1 MVAWIH
7 QRIGWVGLMVIL
19 IGLIGAYFRL
29 TQLGHQILIDDEWHA
44 IHALIRL
51 DYQQIF
57 LSFGH
62 ADHSIP
68 LTLFFKAL
76 AETVGLT
83 EWRMRIFPMM
93 GGLITIALVP
103 WLLRPWLRSYEPW
116 VLALLIALSPILIHF
131 SRYVRPYAITIPLTF
146 AAVIALWRWWHE
158 GKREWLAVFIPA
170 SVLAG
175 WMHPLTLLFTGG
187 GLLWFG
193 LVSLKDLLKNRDMS
207 GLMRVVPPGLVTVAL
222 SSALV
227 LPPLLADPHSMAAK
241 TGVHQL
247 QFTTLVRA
255 WELVAGVAHW
265 GVAGPM
271 LVLAVVGAY
280 ILWVREKMF
289 VLYWVFLT
297 TLAFVTVVLLNPAWV
312 HHALVPVRY
321 LSIAIPWVL
330 ALIAIGFVTVVHWL
344 SQYNRPMMTGALAGG
359 VMLAWFLGLLSVGP
373 HWATYGQF
381 NQFAGHMRYHFDYD
395 FVRNPFSVVVDSVEM
410 PKVYQAMKDEP
421 GDWTLI
427 EAPWRFESH
436 YTPFSGFQRQHQMP
450 IKIGMLNG
458 LCADWVVG
466 ELPYQ
471 DGEKEF
477 RFSQFVHLADV
488 PYVLTDQNHFVVIH
502 KEDMLDDIRAMPDV
516 GRCIEGLGD
525 RLGAPWYEDE
535 ARVIYQVRS
544 GLSESLSSSH

>member
-1 MVAWIH
+1 MIAWI
-7 QRIGWVGLMVIL
+7 QRRLGLMGL
-19 IGLIGAYFRL
+19 MALGIGLIAAYFRL

-44 IHALIRL
+44 LHALIRL

-68 LTLFFKAL
+68 LTLLFKAM
-76 AETVGLT
+76 AETIGLS
-83 EWRMRIFPMM
+83 EWRLRALPIM
-93 GGLITIALVP
+93 GGLVTVALVP
-103 WLLRPWLRSYEPW
+103 WLLKPWLRSYEPW
-116 VLALLIALSPILIHF
+116 VLALLLALSPILIHF
-131 SRYVRPYAITIPLTF
+131 SRYVRPYALTIPLTF

-158 GKREWLAVFIPA
+158 GRREWIAVFIPA

-187 GLLWFG
+187 ALLWFG
-193 LVSLKDLLKNRDMS
+193 LVSLKNLLQHRDMS
-207 GLMRVVPPGLVTVAL
+207 GLMRVVPPGLVMVAL

-247 QFTTLVRA
+247 QWTTLIRA

-271 LVLAVVGAY
+271 LVLASVGVVV
-280 ILWVREKMF
+280 LWQREKMF
-289 VLYWVFLT
+289 VLYWLFLT
-297 TLAFVTVVLLNPAWV
+297 TLAGITLVLLNPAWV

-330 ALIAIGFVTVVHWL
+330 GLIAIGFVTVVQWL
-344 SQYNRPMMTGALAGG
+344 SQYNRPAMTASLAGG
-359 VMLAWFLGLLSVGP
+359 VMLAWFLGLLAVGP

-410 PKVYQAMKDEP
+410 PEIYQTMANEP
-421 GDWTLI
+421 GDWTI
-427 EAPWRFESH
+427 VESPWRFESH
-436 YTPFSGFQRQHQMP
+436 YTPFSGFQKAHQMP
-450 IKIGMLNG
+450 IKIGMLTG
-458 LCADWVVG
+458 LCSEWVVG

-471 DGEKEF
+471 DGKTRWF
-477 RFSQFVHLADV
+477 MSQFVHLADL
-488 PYVLTDQNHFVVIH
+488 PEAMDENFFLVVH
-502 KEDMLDDIRAMPDV
+502 REPMMDDIRVVPQVAP
-516 GRCIEGLGD
+516 CIDALNA
-525 RLGAPWYEDE
+525 RLGSHWYADE
-535 ARVIYQVRS
+535 KRVVYKVLAGS
-544 GLSESLSSSH
+544 

>member
-1 MVAWIH
+1 MLLWVQ
-7 QRIGWVGLMVIL
+7 QRLSWTVLMVVA
-19 IGLIGAYFRL
+19 IGAIAMYFRL
-29 TQLGHQILIDDEWHA
+29 TQLGQQILIDDEWHA

-68 LTLFFKAL
+68 LTLLFKAL
-76 AETVGLT
+76 AETIGLT
-83 EWRMRIFPMM
+83 EWRMRFLPMV
-93 GGLITIALVP
+93 GGFVTIALAP

-158 GKREWLAVFIPA
+158 GERKWIAVFIPT

-193 LVSLKDLLKNRDMS
+193 VVSLKDLLKNRDMS
-207 GLMRVVPPGLVTVAL
+207 GLMRVVPPGLVMVAL

-247 QFTTLVRA
+247 QWTTLVRA

-271 LVLAVVGAY
+271 LVLALVGAVV
-280 ILWVREKMF
+280 LWTRDKMF
-289 VLYWVFLT
+289 VLYWMFLT

-330 ALIAIGFVTVVHWL
+330 ALIGIGFVTVVHWL
-344 SQYNRPMMTGALAGG
+344 SQYNRPAMTAALAAG

-373 HWATYGQF
+373 HWATYGQL

-395 FVRNPFSVVVDSVEM
+395 FVRNPFSVVVDSVDM
-410 PKVYQAMKDEP
+410 PAIYEVMAKEP
-421 GDWTLI
+421 GDWTI
-427 EAPWRFESH
+427 VEAPWRFESH
-436 YTPFSGFQRQHQMP
+436 YTPLSGFQRQHQMP
-450 IKIGMLNG
+450 IKIGMLTG

-466 ELPYQ
+466 EVPHQ
-471 DGEKEF
+471 DPTKRLEF
-477 RFSQFVHLADV
+477 SEFVHLADL
-488 PYVLTDQNHFVVIH
+488 PNAMAGKNHFVVVH
-502 KEDMLDDIRAMPDV
+502 TKDMLENIRTVPDV
-516 GRCIEGLGD
+516 GPCVETLNE
-525 RLGAPWYEDE
+525 RLGAAWYQDE
-535 ARVIYQVRS
+535 QRVVYKVP
-544 GLSESLSSSH
+544 SS

>member
-1 MVAWIH
+1 MLAWI
-7 QRIGWVGLMVIL
+7 QTRVGLAFLMATL
-19 IGLIGAYFRL
+19 IAIIAVYFRT

-68 LTLFFKAL
+68 LTLLFKAL
-76 AETVGLT
+76 SETIGLT
-83 EWRMRIFPMM
+83 EWRMRVLPLV
-93 GGLITIALVP
+93 GGLVTVALVP
-103 WLLRPWLRSYEPW
+103 WLMRPWLRSYEPW
-116 VLALLIALSPILIHF
+116 VLALVLALSPILIHF

-158 GKREWLAVFIPA
+158 GKREWIAVFVPA

-193 LVSLKDLLKNRDMS
+193 VVSLKDLLKNRDMS

-222 SSALV
+222 ASALV
-227 LPPLLADPHSMAAK
+227 LPPLLADPYSMAAK

-247 QFTTLVRA
+247 QWDTLIKA

-271 LVLAVVGAY
+271 LILAGVGGAVLWQRDRA
-280 ILWVREKMF
+280 F
-289 VLYWVFLT
+289 VLYWFFLT
-297 TLAFVTVVLLNPAWV
+297 TSAFVVVVLLNPAWV

-330 ALIAIGFVTVVHWL
+330 ALIGIGFVTLVHWL
-344 SQYNRPMMTGALAGG
+344 SQYNRPAMTAVLAGG

-373 HWATYGQF
+373 HWTTYGQF
-381 NQFAGHMRYHFDYD
+381 NQFAGHMRYHFDYN
-395 FVRNPFSVVVDSVEM
+395 FVRNPFTVVVDSVAM
-410 PKVYQAMKDEP
+410 PTIYDTMASEP
-421 GDWTLI
+421 GDWMI
-427 EAPWRFESH
+427 VEAPWRFESH

-450 IKIGMLNG
+450 IKVGMLTG
-458 LCADWVVG
+458 LCSDWVVG
-466 ELPYQ
+466 EVPYQ
-471 DGEKEF
+471 HPTQRF
-477 RFSQFVHLADV
+477 SFSQFVHLAEL
-488 PYVLTDQNHFVVIH
+488 PEALHDQNTFVVIH
-502 KEDMLDDIRAMPDV
+502 KDPMLDDVREVPAVD
-516 GRCIEGLGD
+516 GCIDALND
-525 RLGAPWYEDE
+525 RLGGPWYSDQ
-535 ARVIYQVRS
+535 ARVVYKMP
-544 GLSESLSSSH
+544 SSSPDS